1 MKKDQFISFLKD
13 PEVETILGNI
23 MFKAISQAMTR
34 TINMESGRDNPGGP
48 PVIKEET
55 WNMVDWIIKYFPH
68 VEGAMRG
75 VQSDVSQAKNASIG
89 VIHRFTMLLEGLNPL
104 IVAAR
109 KHMELQEGVIDA
121 GQSYKETPE
130 LQGPGS

>member
-1 MKKDQFISFLKD
+1 MDREEFISLLKD
-13 PEVETILGNI
+13 PEVEAILGNI
-23 MFKAISQAMTR
+23 MFKAISQSMTR
-34 TINMESGRDNPGGP
+34 TIRMESGRDNPGGP

-89 VIHRFTMLLEGLNPL
+89 TIHRFTTLVETIAPL
-104 IVAAR
+104 AQIAKR
-109 KHMELQEGVIDA
+109 EIDA